1 MVYLPREDF
10 LCPLCGKAKL
20 DKYLDYDDSDCVIIF
35 ECPECSAK
43 GYGANYPD
51 AYHNMQTNM
60 WFHRLNSIAKE
71 TTRIL
76 KRIANSLE
84 QISNKNNTQE
94 D

>member
-1 MVYLPREDF
+1 MYPYTEEDF
-10 LCPLCGKAKL
+10 ICPLCGDAVLKRWL
-20 DKYLDYDDSDCVIIF
+20 EQDDSDGVYVI

-51 AYHNMQTNM
+51 AYHNMQADM
-60 WFHRLNSIAKE
+60 WLHNFSDVAEE
-71 TTRIL
+71 TITIL

-84 QISNKNNTQE
+84 KLTNKNNTQE